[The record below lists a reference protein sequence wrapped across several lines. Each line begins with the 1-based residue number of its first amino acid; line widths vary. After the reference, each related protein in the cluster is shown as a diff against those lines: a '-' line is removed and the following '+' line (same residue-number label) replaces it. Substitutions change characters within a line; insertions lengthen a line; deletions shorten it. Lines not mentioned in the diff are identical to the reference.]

1 MVSYQKKMF
10 CSPSHYAIL
19 VVVKSLL
26 SISINW
32 SVTTRYYLIFEVI
45 NCQREH
51 ISEINFDIV
60 KYTAYVWSTRGCH
73 RGGGGATVAWW
84 PGGPVVARLGGGDS
98 AAVAWWHAGG
108 GDGGGTRQLGWEKAV
123 VWGAKPY
130 IVVSHGVEDA
140 GAILEDLEIAKVF
153 STMIK
158 KIFPGKNDIKV
169 VSVWRPIHLYR
180 GSPVSTISI
189 STVPGLT
196 RFKNS
201 AR

>member
-1 MVSYQKKMF
+1 MDGLLPKKNILF
-10 CSPSHYAIL
+10 TISLKALEKLSHYAIL

-84 PGGPVVARLGGGDS
+84 PGGGK
-98 AAVAWWHAGG
+98 AWWRRWH
-108 GDGGGTRQLGWEKAV
+108 GGTPAAAMAAARGNLDER
-123 VWGAKPY
+123 KPLFEARNR
-130 IVVSHGVEDA
+130 ILWLATVSRMPA
-140 GAILEDLEIAKVF
+140 PSSKISRSPKF
-153 STMIK
+153 SAQWSKT
-158 KIFPGKNDIKV
+158 FSREKNDIKV
-169 VSVWRPIHLYR
+169 VSVWRPIHLYLIFEK
-180 GSPVSTISI
+180 SSW
-189 STVPGLT
+189 
-196 RFKNS
+196 KN
-201 AR
+201 

>member
-1 MVSYQKKMF
+1 MF

-84 PGGPVVARLGGGDS
+84 PGGGK
-98 AAVAWWHAGG
+98 AWWRRWH
-108 GDGGGTRQLGWEKAV
+108 GGTPAAAMAAARGNLDER
-123 VWGAKPY
+123 KPLFEARNR
-130 IVVSHGVEDA
+130 ILWLAMLFAENA
-140 GAILEDLEIAKVF
+140 AAILEVCWEKLVKLRRPAPADGDSVGGSGAQILTWLVLDPTTDRF
-153 STMIK
+153 HRSTPLLLR
-158 KIFPGKNDIKV
+158 IF
-169 VSVWRPIHLYR
+169 
-180 GSPVSTISI
+180 
-189 STVPGLT
+189 
-196 RFKNS
+196 
-201 AR
+201 

>member
-1 MVSYQKKMF
+1 MLEYQILYLWMVSYQKKMF

-84 PGGPVVARLGGGDS
+84 PGGGK
-98 AAVAWWHAGG
+98 AWWHAGG

-158 KIFPGKNDIKV
+158 NLFLGKNDIKV
-169 VSVWRPIHLYR
+169 VSVGRPIHLYLIFEK
-180 GSPVSTISI
+180 SSW
-189 STVPGLT
+189 
-196 RFKNS
+196 KN
-201 AR
+201 